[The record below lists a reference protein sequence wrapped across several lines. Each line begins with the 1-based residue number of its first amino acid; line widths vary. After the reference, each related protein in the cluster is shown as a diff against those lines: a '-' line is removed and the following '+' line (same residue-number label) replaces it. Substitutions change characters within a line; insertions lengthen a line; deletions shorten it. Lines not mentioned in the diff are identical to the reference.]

1 MASSKAAERYA
12 KSLYQLSTEKG
23 LVEVVLNDI
32 LLFKKILLENRNLAQ
47 VLLSPIIHGS
57 KKQAILDA
65 VFAQNLN
72 ELTKAF
78 FRLIV
83 SKGREKQLAEIASAF
98 ISEDKKQ
105 KGIKDCSLVSASVL
119 TPELRATLLAKAEGM
134 AQGKVSVQEKI
145 DPSIIGGYILTVNDL
160 QFDESVK
167 TKLTK
172 LKDQLID
179 NSYIPKIDLI

>member
-12 KSLYQLSTEKG
+12 KSLYQLSAEKE
-23 LVEVVLNDI
+23 LVETVLKDI
-32 LLFKKILLENRNLAQ
+32 IFFKSTLTENRNLAN
-47 VLLSPIIHGS
+47 VLLSPIIHGT

-65 VFAQNLN
+65 VFSKNLN
-72 ELTKAF
+72 DLTKTF

-83 SKGREKQLAEIASAF
+83 SKGREKELDQIASAF
-98 ISEDKKQ
+98 IQEDKKQ

-119 TPELRATLLAKAEGM
+119 TADLRASLLVKAEQM
-134 AQGKVSVQEKI
+134 ANGKVAVTEKI

-172 LKDQLID
+172 LRDQLID
-179 NSYIPKIDLI
+179 TSYIPKIDLI